1 VVVALE
7 LSSVTLLLYLLV
19 TREEYPL
26 GYNSIMETKQEILT
40 RNIEARIN
48 EIMYR
53 EINITNYQ
61 GILKELDDRPEDL
74 IYIQEI
80 KNRLESEQIELRKDL
95 ILLKVNQDQLNAL

>member
-1 VVVALE
+1 
-7 LSSVTLLLYLLV
+7 
-19 TREEYPL
+19 
-26 GYNSIMETKQEILT
+26 METKQEILT